1 MTGQR
6 QSQSHIIMANAGM
19 AGELLDASLHLSQV
33 YAAKPN
39 SRPDRPLASA
49 TSGDIAS
56 TTRAPQ
62 IWIIWMS
69 CGFRR
74 LEFLKEA
81 PYKSHERG
89 NSVVFLHRGG
99 TIRCGPCLHRRR
111 RLPARPSA
119 HAAYIQLCTCSWVK
133 VLC

>member
-1 MTGQR
+1 MGV
-6 QSQSHIIMANAGM
+6 
-19 AGELLDASLHLSQV
+19 AGELLLSQV

-62 IWIIWMS
+62 IWMS
-69 CGFRR
+69 WVSELD
-74 LEFLKEA
+74 LEFLILKEA
-81 PYKSHERG
+81 PYKSDERG
-89 NSVVFLHRGG
+89 NSVFSPEAERFGVGRVCTDDAGCPRDPVRTLH
-99 TIRCGPCLHRRR
+99 TY
-111 RLPARPSA
+111 S
-119 HAAYIQLCTCSWVK
+119 CSWVK